1 MDQRARDMCERRAKG
16 ETLDSIGASY
26 GVTRERVRQ
35 IIAKA
40 GGPDKQAAAAAQKRT
55 EELRK
60 DKLRKRAL
68 EFISQNPG
76 SSRDQL
82 AEFLQVDADSLRQF
96 LKQRDLQ
103 RLVVVPKAQHAKMSE
118 GQIFRGLRRVAAEL
132 GEPLSHDKY
141 DLVRRPD
148 LGEASSVRI
157 MQIYGTWNAACKKA
171 GLKINAKDRVYK
183 RNWNEEQVLGWV
195 ADYLMSPRNRA
206 TYAGY
211 EEWARTQTDAP
222 SGPTVRNRIGPWS
235 SVKKAALIV
244 VEGRRKSPK
253 YAEYFSRPTTSERP

>member
-1 MDQRARDMCERRAKG
+1 MCERRGQG
-16 ETLDSIGASY
+16 ETLESIAASY
-26 GVTRERVRQ
+26 NLARERVRQ

-40 GGPDKQAAAAAQKRT
+40 GGPDKEVAAAAKKQT
-55 EELRK
+55 ENLRK
-60 DKLRKRAL
+60 EKLRKRARG
-68 EFISQNPG
+68 FMTQNPG

-82 AEFLQVDADSLRQF
+82 ADFLQIETDSLREF
-96 LKQRDLQ
+96 LKPQDLR

-118 GQIFRGLRRVAAEL
+118 DQMFRGLRRVAAEL

-141 DLVRRPD
+141 DLVRRSA

-157 MQIYGTWNAACKKA
+157 IQIYGTWNAACKKA
-171 GLKINAKDRVYK
+171 GLKVTVKDRVYK

-195 ADYLMSPRNRA
+195 ADYLMSPRNLA

-211 EEWARTQTDAP
+211 EEWARSQTDAP

-253 YAEYFSRPTTSERP
+253 YAEYFSRTTTSERR

>member
-1 MDQRARDMCERRAKG
+1 MDQRARDMCERRGRG
-16 ETLDSIGASY
+16 ETLESIAASY
-26 GVTRERVRQ
+26 GLARERVRQ

-40 GGPDKQAAAAAQKRT
+40 GGPDKAMAAAAKKRT
-55 EELRK
+55 DESRRSNLRQQALVF
-60 DKLRKRAL
+60 LR
-68 EFISQNPG
+68 QNPG
-76 SSRDQL
+76 SSREQL
-82 AEFLQVDADSLRQF
+82 ADFLKVDPGSLRQF
-96 LKQRDLQ
+96 MEPKDLQ
-103 RLVVVPKAQHAKMSE
+103 RLVNVPKAQHQKMSE

-141 DLVRRPD
+141 DLVRRPE

-157 MQIYGTWNAACKKA
+157 MQIYGTWNVACKKA
-171 GLKINAKDRVYK
+171 GLKVNEKDRAYI
-183 RNWNEEQVLGWV
+183 RHWNEEQVLGWV
-195 ADYLMSPRNRA
+195 ADYLMSPGNRA

-211 EEWARTQTDAP
+211 GDWAKAQEGAP

-253 YAEYFSRPTTSERP
+253 YAEYFSRATTSERR